1 MSVGSEELMPED
13 EAARYLDISMDRL
26 RELAVQGELRMM
38 LLRGPNGEETMYL
51 KSQVLRLKE
60 ILIADEKESE
70 VEEWPD
76 IIGG

>member
-1 MSVGSEELMPED
+1 MSVGREELMPED

-26 RELAVQGELRMM
+26 RELAVQGELRMV
-38 LLRGPNGEETMYL
+38 LVRGPNREETMYL

-76 IIGG
+76 MLSD